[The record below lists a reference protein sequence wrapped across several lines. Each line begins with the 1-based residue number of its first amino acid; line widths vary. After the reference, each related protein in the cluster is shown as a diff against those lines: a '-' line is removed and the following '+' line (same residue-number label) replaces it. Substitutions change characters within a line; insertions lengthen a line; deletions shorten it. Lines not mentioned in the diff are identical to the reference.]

1 MIYYANKKKEIV
13 KKNRINLNKNNQNY
27 IIDLYVYKEKIEISL
42 NYKNEN
48 KNELFE
54 YANSYSYYQ
63 LQIIN
68 KFFRK
73 FNSLEQICTE
83 LDKLL
88 KNKEVIIEEKFDF
101 IILSIATI
109 YQKERI
115 NIVFKLLKNKLAN
128 SLQKNNL
135 RNFSVKYN
143 TNLSR
148 KSLSMPKYNKNYSRQ
163 IRSINNDLNDNA
175 LDIESNGKY
184 NNNNIKND
192 NNINNMIKRINKL
205 EKLNS
210 EKDTKIK
217 ELADHISKC
226 EGTINNIINSQILSK
241 SHISK
246 QENKKN
252 SNSNI
257 DELEL
262 NIYANNNNN
271 KFNNKSSFFN
281 DKISKNKKDK
291 TINSIDNKNKK
302 NQKYYFR
309 PIKNEQNNNSSIK
322 DENNN
327 KIYNKNLKN
336 KSKSQHNKKGSNSQ
350 SLRNEEENEQY
361 NSKSNS
367 SDSRN
372 EESNKNSSYIN
383 KNKKYKYE
391 KNEEEKGNE
400 SENNKKEQINENEN
414 ENNENKNT
422 KLEEEQRMKEEE
434 EDLKN
439 KKKIT
444 GLPMPKREDLKEY
457 VNSRIFFTKKEL
469 QMVKNKITENKKNC
483 HVYFEV
489 LYRASIDGDYEEQ
502 IDYLCEGIYPQL
514 ILFYTQDG
522 ARFGVY
528 IEKEKYTDIFGFVKY
543 REIPGTSFLISLNLL
558 KTYNIL
564 KDGKATGDRPEKL
577 CFGRTFYYNNN
588 ESNWLIYTPRN
599 EFLDVKCMIGDKLS
613 NFGVINP
620 NEIVGNKI
628 YYYLKEVEIFKV
640 IIYTDEDLDDNKE

>member
-175 LDIESNGKY
+175 LDIESYGKY

-192 NNINNMIKRINKL
+192 DNINNMIKRINKL

-291 TINSIDNKNKK
+291 TIN
-302 NQKYYFR
+302 
-309 PIKNEQNNNSSIK
+309 
-322 DENNN
+322 
-327 KIYNKNLKN
+327 
-336 KSKSQHNKKGSNSQ
+336 
-350 SLRNEEENEQY
+350 
-361 NSKSNS
+361 
-367 SDSRN
+367 
-372 EESNKNSSYIN
+372 
-383 KNKKYKYE
+383 
-391 KNEEEKGNE
+391 
-400 SENNKKEQINENEN
+400 
-414 ENNENKNT
+414 
-422 KLEEEQRMKEEE
+422 
-434 EDLKN
+434 
-439 KKKIT
+439 
-444 GLPMPKREDLKEY
+444 
-457 VNSRIFFTKKEL
+457 
-469 QMVKNKITENKKNC
+469 
-483 HVYFEV
+483 
-489 LYRASIDGDYEEQ
+489 
-502 IDYLCEGIYPQL
+502 
-514 ILFYTQDG
+514 
-522 ARFGVY
+522 
-528 IEKEKYTDIFGFVKY
+528 
-543 REIPGTSFLISLNLL
+543 
-558 KTYNIL
+558 
-564 KDGKATGDRPEKL
+564 
-577 CFGRTFYYNNN
+577 
-588 ESNWLIYTPRN
+588 
-599 EFLDVKCMIGDKLS
+599 
-613 NFGVINP
+613 
-620 NEIVGNKI
+620 
-628 YYYLKEVEIFKV
+628 
-640 IIYTDEDLDDNKE
+640 